1 MPLKMRRINWGYILI
16 DFMCVISGKFSA
28 NKQNLKGPQNCNNT
42 NIVKSGINTITP
54 NPINMYYRC
63 KGQETVLPLTESYV
77 MVEQTKQPSITVQGK
92 QLIEASV
99 RDLKAGRRVFI
110 DVNIHV
116 DMNIQGDFVDEILDN
131 DNSHV
136 DDIEDNLNNF
146 SYENKAHKLQLKL
159 EKTLRL
165 RKYR

>member
-1 MPLKMRRINWGYILI
+1 
-16 DFMCVISGKFSA
+16 
-28 NKQNLKGPQNCNNT
+28 
-42 NIVKSGINTITP
+42 
-54 NPINMYYRC
+54 
-63 KGQETVLPLTESYV
+63 

-92 QLIEASV
+92 QLIEVSV

-165 RKYR
+165 RKYQ